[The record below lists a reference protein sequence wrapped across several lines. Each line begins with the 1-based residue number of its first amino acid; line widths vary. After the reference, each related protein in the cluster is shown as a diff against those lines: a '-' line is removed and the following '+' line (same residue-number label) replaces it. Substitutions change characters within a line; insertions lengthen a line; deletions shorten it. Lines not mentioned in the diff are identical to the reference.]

1 MLLLQRT
8 YKDGVPGSVHLF
20 LEGIF
25 VAVLGATFAAWLF
38 PAEAS
43 VIAVFLASVSTT
55 DSIERLLKWNRDQ
68 IIDLGRTPR
77 EANLTLVGLLMCLFA
92 GATTGFSI
100 LALALPLE
108 NTEVLFSNQ
117 LLEYGSTT
125 IQELQFGHP
134 LNLLVHN
141 TYVLLFFFVIAI
153 PFRQGGV
160 MLAVAWNASVW
171 AAAFSSLARNWSYDG
186 GPGLWEAYLRIVT
199 ACVPHMAMEAGSYCL
214 AGLAGVFLSKALLKY
229 SLESEELTSVL
240 KSVGLM
246 LILAILLVVSG
257 ATWEGVIAPR
267 LVSIL
272 TGNG

>member
-8 YKDGVPGSVHLF
+8 YKGGVPGGYHLF
-20 LEGIF
+20 VEGII
-25 VAVLGATFAAWLF
+25 AALLGATFAAWLF
-38 PAEAS
+38 PREAS

-68 IIDLGRTPR
+68 IFHVGQQPR
-77 EANLTLVGLLMCLFA
+77 KANLSLVFRLLCLFA
-92 GATTGFSI
+92 GAATGFSI
-100 LALALPLE
+100 LALGLSLE
-108 NTEVLFSNQ
+108 TVEVLFSSQ
-117 LLEYGSTT
+117 LHEYGSNTL
-125 IQELQFGHP
+125 QDLQFGHP

-171 AAAFSSLARNWSYDG
+171 AAAFSSLAKNWSFNG
-186 GPGLWEAYLRIVT
+186 GPGLLEAYTRIVA
-199 ACVPHMAMEAGSYCL
+199 ACVPHMAMEAASYCL

-229 SLESEELTSVL
+229 SLESEELTSVM
-240 KSVGLM
+240 KSVGMM
-246 LILAILLVVSG
+246 LGLAIFLVILG
-257 ATWEGVIAPR
+257 AAWEGLLASW
-267 LVSIL
+267 LVSLL